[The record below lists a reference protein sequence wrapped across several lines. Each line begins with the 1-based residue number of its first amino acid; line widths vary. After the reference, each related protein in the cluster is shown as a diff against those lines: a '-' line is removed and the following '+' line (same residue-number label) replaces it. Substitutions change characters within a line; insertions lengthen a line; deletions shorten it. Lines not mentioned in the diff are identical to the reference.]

1 MINLEDSIVLIKSVK
16 KENVIGTGF
25 IFHKQQNYTY
35 LLTCAHVIKD
45 VGGEENIRVNNLPAE
60 VIKIGDV
67 QGLDLAILKINT
79 TFSASRMKLKK
90 SRALV
95 HLIDATEMFIRAISQ
110 ERQNEGTPTPEG
122 INNALLNTDFE
133 GMTGQIKI
141 IKDGENK
148 GDRQDAYFYLIKP
161 DCNENG
167 KCEWM
172 RLNPHS
178 AGQN

>member
-45 VGGEENIRVNNLPAE
+45 VGGEENIRVNDLPAE

-79 TFSASRMKLKK
+79 TFSASSLKLKK

-141 IKDGENK
+141 IKDGCIICSIIWVMCQR
-148 GDRQDAYFYLIKP
+148 DLTFSF
-161 DCNENG
+161 C
-167 KCEWM
+167 
-172 RLNPHS
+172 PHE
-178 AGQN
+178 AGERDIDFVFHLF